1 MKCPHCKAKI
11 EKHSKFCE
19 KCGKPV
25 KIKRRKKMIICG
37 FIVITIVCLLLGM
50 YLTNNQCYKNVPSL
64 AGEKSELESN
74 QNIETF
80 LNEYLEQD
88 EKKIFNTAESVAT
101 SSTEIPIPNS
111 AEAPTLS
118 ETETPI
124 STPEETPTPSPTET
138 PTLSPT
144 EAPTP
149 SPTEIPTPMSTE
161 MPISESTEA
170 TYANSLEEKIQHIRD
185 VYYSTQE
192 NLELFRADRSQEGLE
207 IYYDEDSLKKIVSIN
222 GTCNNSDYLLPEGYS
237 AEFYY
242 ENNTLVFVFVYQG
255 SEEYRYYIDSED
267 ENKCIRYIGPDG
279 IVQDFEEPV
288 FFVEYF
294 GEMGKFCEA
303 GSAEPYWLGLKTIGG

>member
-25 KIKRRKKMIICG
+25 KIKRRKKMLICG
-37 FIVITIVCLLLGM
+37 FIMVTIVCLLLGM
-50 YLTNNQCYKNVPSL
+50 YLTYNQCYKNVPSL
-64 AGEKSELESN
+64 AGKKSELESN

-80 LNEYLEQD
+80 LNEYLEQE
-88 EKKIFNTAESVAT
+88 EKNIFNTAESVTTSAT
-101 SSTEIPIPNS
+101 EVPIPTS
-111 AEAPTLS
+111 AEASTLS
-118 ETETPI
+118 TTETPI
-124 STPEETPTPSPTET
+124 PTSAETPTPSPTET
-138 PTLSPT
+138 PT
-144 EAPTP
+144 
-149 SPTEIPTPMSTE
+149 PMPTE
-161 MPISESTEA
+161 MPISESKEA
-170 TYANSLEEKIQHIRD
+170 MYANSLEEKIQHIRD

-192 NLELFRADRSQEGLE
+192 KLELFRVDRSQEGLE

-222 GTCNNSDYLLPEGYS
+222 GTCNNSDYLLPEEYS

-279 IVQDFEEPV
+279 IIQDFEEPV

-303 GSAEPYWLGLKTIGG
+303 GCAEPYWLGIKTIGG

>member
-50 YLTNNQCYKNVPSL
+50 HLTNNQCYKNVPSL

-74 QNIETF
+74 QNIENF

-88 EKKIFNTAESVAT
+88 EKKIFNTAESVTT

-118 ETETPI
+118 TTETPI

-138 PTLSPT
+138 PT
-144 EAPTP
+144 P
-149 SPTEIPTPMSTE
+149 SPTE

-207 IYYDEDSLKKIVSIN
+207 IYYDEDGLKKIVSIN

-303 GSAEPYWLGLKTIGG
+303 GSAEPYWLGIKTIGG

>member
-80 LNEYLEQD
+80 FNEYLEQD

-101 SSTEIPIPNS
+101 SSIEIPIPNS

-138 PTLSPT
+138 
-144 EAPTP
+144 
-149 SPTEIPTPMSTE
+149 PTPMSTE

>member
-1 MKCPHCKAKI
+1 
-11 EKHSKFCE
+11 
-19 KCGKPV
+19 
-25 KIKRRKKMIICG
+25 
-37 FIVITIVCLLLGM
+37 
-50 YLTNNQCYKNVPSL
+50 
-64 AGEKSELESN
+64 
-74 QNIETF
+74 
-80 LNEYLEQD
+80 
-88 EKKIFNTAESVAT
+88 
-101 SSTEIPIPNS
+101 
-111 AEAPTLS
+111 
-118 ETETPI
+118 
-124 STPEETPTPSPTET
+124 
-138 PTLSPT
+138 
-144 EAPTP
+144 
-149 SPTEIPTPMSTE
+149 MSTE

-303 GSAEPYWLGLKTIGG
+303 GSSEPYWLGLKTIGG

>member
-37 FIVITIVCLLLGM
+37 FIVIIIVCLLLGM

-88 EKKIFNTAESVAT
+88 EKKIFNTAESVTT

-138 PTLSPT
+138 
-144 EAPTP
+144 
-149 SPTEIPTPMSTE
+149 PTPMSTE

-192 NLELFRADRSQEGLE
+192 NLELFRADRIQEGLE

-303 GSAEPYWLGLKTIGG
+303 GSSEPYWLGLKTIGG